1 MDKAEELIKDRRIK
15 NRKNE
20 LKTLKEL
27 YNGRNENF

>member
-20 LKTLKEL
+20 LKILKEL